1 MAQLSSYDSGNPE
14 TPETETDSTDV
25 SNRIKSL
32 KESKS
37 SMTLLILYNNI
48 PLRPSACVHMQSRGA
63 TVQPL
68 QPQPQPK
75 TKTPREEDF
84 ETIKL
89 ISNGAYG

>member
-25 SNRIKSL
+25 SKQIEKTS
-32 KESKS
+32 E
-37 SMTLLILYNNI
+37 MTWSPFHNNI
-48 PLRPSACVHMQSRGA
+48 RLRPSVCVDMQSRGA
-63 TVQPL
+63 TVQPPQP

>member
-1 MAQLSSYDSGNPE
+1 MAQVSSYDSGNPE

-25 SNRIKSL
+25 SNQI
-32 KESKS
+32 EMS
-37 SMTLLILYNNI
+37 SITLSTQYTSIQ
-48 PLRPSACVHMQSRGA
+48 LRPNACVCMQSRGA
-63 TVQPL
+63 TVQPHQL
-68 QPQPQPK
+68 QPQSK

>member
-1 MAQLSSYDSGNPE
+1 
-14 TPETETDSTDV
+14 
-25 SNRIKSL
+25 
-32 KESKS
+32 
-37 SMTLLILYNNI
+37 MTLLSFHNI
-48 PLRPSACVHMQSRGA
+48 INLRPSACVYVKSRGA
-63 TVQPL
+63 TVQPPQP

>member
-1 MAQLSSYDSGNPE
+1 MAQLSSYDSGDPE

-25 SNRIKSL
+25 SNRIESL

-37 SMTLLILYNNI
+37 SMILYNNI

-63 TVQPL
+63 TIQPL

>member
-1 MAQLSSYDSGNPE
+1 
-14 TPETETDSTDV
+14 
-25 SNRIKSL
+25 
-32 KESKS
+32 
-37 SMTLLILYNNI
+37 MTLLILYNNI

-68 QPQPQPK
+68 QPQPK